1 LTKNKRQLGCQI
13 VCLTTRVIEVKN
25 VIFFSVVQE
34 AMKRILKQK
43 SHPYEVSIKPYKVIK
58 SHIFHVRS

>member
-1 LTKNKRQLGCQI
+1 VR
-13 VCLTTRVIEVKN
+13 
-25 VIFFSVVQE
+25 QE

-43 SHPYEVSIKPYKVIK
+43 SHPYEVHIKND